1 MEGITKVLWQ
11 QYVMIVS
18 YKAAALAPA
27 TTQTSKIAHES
38 LRYNDVRRRAGL
50 SLQVGLLL

>member
-11 QYVMIVS
+11 QYVTHRSI
-18 YKAAALAPA
+18 LLR
-27 TTQTSKIAHES
+27 QTSKIAHES
-38 LRYNDVRRRAGL
+38 LQYNDVRRRAGL

>member
-1 MEGITKVLWQ
+1 MEGITKILWQ

-18 YKAAALAPA
+18 YKAALAPA

-38 LRYNDVRRRAGL
+38 LLYNDVRRRAGL
-50 SLQVGLLL
+50 SSQVGLLL

>member
-1 MEGITKVLWQ
+1 
-11 QYVMIVS
+11 MIVS
-18 YKAAALAPA
+18 YKAAALALA
-27 TTQTSKIAHES
+27 TTLTTHGSILLKQTSEIAHKS